1 MFRFFRLNSFGEKVF
16 LNKEPEVELAVR
28 RENENYSKMFTI
40 LITALLGIAL
50 MFMGLDL
57 DMKIVLATLKVNS
70 FSSISVSYCSE
81 ETCWSPHRNG

>member
-1 MFRFFRLNSFGEKVF
+1 M
-16 LNKEPEVELAVR
+16 R

-70 FSSISVSYCSE
+70 FLSISVSYCSE